1 LRKRR
6 KYKTLRRRTLT
17 TTRWHIQRN
26 EPNAFPLDVAEVSID
41 GGAWQQPREI
51 LKMDRSLR
59 EVLGLTIYKM
69 QPWAQPPVA
78 DAKAA
83 PIALRFRFEVEEM
96 PFGPCH
102 LVIEKPERY
111 EIRLNGALL
120 EEDEDEGWWIDC
132 SFRRIRVAPW
142 LLRQGRN
149 ELVLRIDYTD
159 TDRLE
164 AAYLTGEFGFKWE
177 GTTAV
182 VTAAPTTLKLG
193 NWVPQGLACYSG
205 ALAYTT
211 TFRTTVQ
218 KGRRVVLE
226 VPAWEGV
233 LLRGRVN
240 GRDCGAVAWPPYEVD
255 ITDALRS
262 GANTLAIEI
271 VSSRR
276 NLLGPLH
283 LSDVYPTWTGPGEFV
298 LTDKRWT
305 DKYVSVPYGL
315 MKPPVI
321 AVRA

>member
-1 LRKRR
+1 
-6 KYKTLRRRTLT
+6 
-17 TTRWHIQRN
+17 
-26 EPNAFPLDVAEVSID
+26 
-41 GGAWQQPREI
+41 
-51 LKMDRSLR
+51 
-59 EVLGLTIYKM
+59 
-69 QPWAQPPVA
+69 
-78 DAKAA
+78 
-83 PIALRFRFEVEEM
+83 M

-120 EEDEDEGWWIDC
+120 EEDEDEGWWIDR

-142 LLRQGRN
+142 LLQQGRN

-159 TDRLE
+159 TDGLE
-164 AAYLTGEFGFKWE
+164 AVYLTGEFGFKWE

-233 LLRGRVN
+233 LLRVRVN

-283 LSDVYPTWTGPGEFV
+283 LSHLYPGWTGAGEF
-298 LTDKRWT
+298 TTEGERWT
-305 DKYVSVPYGL
+305 DKYMSVPYGL
-315 MKPPVI
+315 MKAPVI
-321 AVRA
+321 SVRS